1 MFLGWKKGQHV
12 NWKGKERE
20 AEPEKQK
27 EGKGGARK
35 QNKKGE
41 KRWPEKEKKG
51 TEAEKKEKR
60 KRGAELNKGWT
71 KSFEHSFSFQ
81 SSQKKL
87 WWTVDTP
94 FCNLHLT
101 SYGG

>member
-41 KRWPEKEKKG
+41 KRWPEKEEKG
-51 TEAEKKEKR
+51 VEAEKTLKNKR
-60 KRGAELNKGWT
+60 KDAEVGRGWRR
-71 KSFEHSFSFQ
+71 F
-81 SSQKKL
+81 
-87 WWTVDTP
+87 
-94 FCNLHLT
+94 FCVHFFL
-101 SYGG
+101 